1 MSSTSSKNSL
11 FSVEPF
17 TLSNNSL
24 SSIDEYNHG
33 AIKMSQLEDSNLDIS
48 KSETSF
54 FSIDPFISG
63 GIHPREDVPNSER
76 VDSSSDGVCVNQP
89 IHFRRI
95 PWQVSIKRYTSLC
108 LDSQI
113 AFDTSKPCCGNLC
126 FTKFGKANM
135 RGLRQKYLSLNGD
148 EQDTFMIS
156 HMQLV
161 QDHTARPRSM
171 QVEYYRT
178 LSMKSCR
185 VSFKIAY
192 NIGNIRLE
200 RIQH

>member
-1 MSSTSSKNSL
+1 
-11 FSVEPF
+11 
-17 TLSNNSL
+17 
-24 SSIDEYNHG
+24 
-33 AIKMSQLEDSNLDIS
+33 MSQLEES
-48 KSETSF
+48 KPDAGKSHTSF
-54 FSIDPFISG
+54 ISIDQFNFG
-63 GIHPREDVPNSER
+63 GIHQSEDGLSSER
-76 VDSSSDGVCVNQP
+76 VDSSSDGVCVNKT

-95 PWQVSIKRYTSLC
+95 QRQVSLRRYNFLC
-108 LDSQI
+108 SDRQI